1 MSENFI
7 NQFVDEVKLKYYDF
21 IIYVDII
28 DDEPI
33 LFIIKDEIFIEI
45 ELINFIKYKPS
56 FPYNEDD
63 IIIIDIQKIFS
74 KFKRDYVLS
83 NICA

>member
-1 MSENFI
+1 MSDNFI
-7 NQFVDEVKLKYYDF
+7 SQFVDEIKLKYYDF
-21 IIYVDII
+21 IIYVDVI
-28 DDEPI
+28 DNEPI

-45 ELINFIKYKPS
+45 ELKTFIKYKPLLH
-56 FPYNEDD
+56 NDED

-83 NICA
+83 NLCA